1 MRVEKDTI
9 AFRGTRLEVITEIDG
24 HRSDPS
30 WSLYED
36 SECWFPSRGTYG
48 YIETVNVPMLKP
60 ACSIASVVVASR
72 SSQRYNFVAPTP
84 PTLPGTIG
92 LPAATV
98 GSINTRD
105 AYHPSQIRMAHLTL

>member
-36 SECWFPSRGTYG
+36 SECWFPSRDLLDTRYMGYRYG
-48 YIETVNVPMLKP
+48 CYR
-60 ACSIASVVVASR
+60 R

-84 PTLPGTIG
+84 PTLPGTTG